1 MLDGRT
7 VDNKKRRDT
16 EGNGKGPKPEQQ
28 FVCRHVPVKKVVFYV
43 SAVVDAL
50 ARPIAWASD
59 EKRVK

>member
-1 MLDGRT
+1 
-7 VDNKKRRDT
+7 
-16 EGNGKGPKPEQQ
+16 
-28 FVCRHVPVKKVVFYV
+28 VPVKKVVFYV